1 MDSLAASVT
10 LLISSVAAITKM
22 ILWQSIK
29 SLSRPEHHKANILL
43 FLAQSAC
50 DNKRWRWELKNPAEA
65 DRSGKRLCRA
75 HCYSQLWPAVA
86 SIGCIS
92 LGEVCNRT
100 LGKAGVMRA
109 FSLQEWQPWGG
120 DEGVRAED
128 VYSVTWHLLRENI
141 LSRFKRKQTPKLKW
155 IRHS

>member
-1 MDSLAASVT
+1 MT
-10 LLISSVAAITKM
+10 LLISSMATVTKM

-29 SLSRPEHHKANILL
+29 PLSWPEHHKAKILL
-43 FLAQSAC
+43 FLAQSVC
-50 DNKRWRWELKNPAEA
+50 DNKRWRWELKKPAEA
-65 DRSGKRLCRA
+65 GRSEKRLCGA

-86 SIGCIS
+86 RIGCIS

-100 LGKAGVMRA
+100 VGKAGVMRP

-128 VYSVTWHLLRENI
+128 VYSPTWHLLRENI
-141 LSRFKRKQTPKLKW
+141 LSRFFLKKTPKLKW

>member
-1 MDSLAASVT
+1 MT
-10 LLISSVAAITKM
+10 LLVNTMATVTKM
-22 ILWQSIK
+22 ILWQCIK
-29 SLSRPEHHKANILL
+29 PLSWPEHHKAKILL

-50 DNKRWRWELKNPAEA
+50 DNKRWRRELKNPAEA
-65 DRSGKRLCRA
+65 GRSGKRLCGA
-75 HCYSQLWPAVA
+75 HWYSQLWPAVTRV
-86 SIGCIS
+86 GCIS

-100 LGKAGVMRA
+100 VGKAGVMRA

-128 VYSVTWHLLRENI
+128 VYSLTWHLLRENI
-141 LSRFKRKQTPKLKW
+141 LSRFFLKKTPKLKW